1 MEIKT
6 LNLQIVCNVGN
17 YESIRVGAEW
27 SSDGDTKK
35 EMLQIDALLRENVA
49 AIVEAR
55 KEPKQE
61 PQQQTQQPKKKE
73 PLTFGHP
80 QLKAILK
87 RIGEGVAPEKVYEYY
102 EPDEQV
108 KALIELQVT
117 TKSKITK

>member
-27 SSDGDTKK
+27 SSNGIVTEELKIMDKR
-35 EMLQIDALLRENVA
+35 LRESVA

-61 PQQQTQQPKKKE
+61 QEQEPQQPKKKE
-73 PLTFGHP
+73 SLTFGHP

-87 RIGEGVAPEKVYEYY
+87 RIGEGVALEKVYEYY

-117 TKSKITK
+117 TQSKITK

>member
-27 SSDGDTKK
+27 SSNGIVTEELKIMDKR
-35 EMLQIDALLRENVA
+35 LRESVA
-49 AIVEAR
+49 AIIEAR
-55 KEPKQE
+55 KEPQKE
-61 PQQQTQQPKKKE
+61 PQPPKKKE

-87 RIGEGVAPEKVYEYY
+87 RIGDGVALEKVYEYY
-102 EPDEQV
+102 EPDDQV